1 MLEEEFKETKSSL
14 PIQICTLYNL
24 NTTGLTSH
32 LVLLLLL
39 QIYHL
44 IFLDLL
50 YKDSAIPQG
59 HYCQGRE
66 DLVVVCSTCL
76 TGVCIKQCCP
86 PGQVRVEDRAWT
98 QPRCAEEEEVR
109 E

>member
-1 MLEEEFKETKSSL
+1 M
-14 PIQICTLYNL
+14 
-24 NTTGLTSH
+24 
-32 LVLLLLL
+32 LLLLL
-39 QIYHL
+39 QTNQL

-86 PGQVRVEDRAWT
+86 PGQVRVEDQAWT
-98 QPRCAEEEEVR
+98 QPRCAVEEEVR
-109 E
+109 EG